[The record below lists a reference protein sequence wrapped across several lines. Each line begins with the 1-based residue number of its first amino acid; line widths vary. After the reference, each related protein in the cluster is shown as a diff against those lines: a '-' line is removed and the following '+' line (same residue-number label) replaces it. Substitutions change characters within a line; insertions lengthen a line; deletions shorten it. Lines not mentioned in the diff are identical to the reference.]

1 MGTRVLSSR
10 PSMAQIGALEEL
22 VDAVEGVLLD
32 IRAGKKPSEC
42 LVAVFHL
49 REMYRRFC
57 LLNVGVRNSRWM
69 LLASHAI
76 GLATSVE
83 LLHDRY
89 VIGTLGNMRIERA

>member
-1 MGTRVLSSR
+1 
-10 PSMAQIGALEEL
+10 MAQIGALEEL

-57 LLNVGVRNSRWM
+57 LLNVGVRNSRWI
-69 LLASHAI
+69 LLASRMV
-76 GLATSVE
+76 AT
-83 LLHDRY
+83 LTFIR
-89 VIGTLGNMRIERA
+89 TAARKAP